1 MRRILAGTAI
11 AATAALYSVGTAAP
25 ASAIC
30 RYYPPLPVCLPAC
43 PLPDPHDPLPYACP
57 L

>member
-1 MRRILAGTAI
+1 MRRLLATSLI
-11 AATAALYSVGTAAP
+11 AATAALPLLGTAP

-30 RYYPPLPVCLPAC
+30 RYWDPIPVCMPAC
-43 PLPDPHDPLPYACP
+43 PLPDPNDPFPYYCP